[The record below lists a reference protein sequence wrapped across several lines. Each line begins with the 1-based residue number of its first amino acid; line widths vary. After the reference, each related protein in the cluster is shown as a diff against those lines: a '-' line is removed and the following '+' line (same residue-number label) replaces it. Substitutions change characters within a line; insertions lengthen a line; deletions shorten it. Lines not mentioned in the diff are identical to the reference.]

1 MFHADPSKHEAN
13 QFLAAS
19 LSSIEALRL
28 DAAVF
33 IASLAARESLEI
45 SKCGK
50 KKKIADSTINLS
62 TNDKTST

>member
-28 DAAVF
+28 DASVF
-33 IASLAARESLEI
+33 IASLAARDASRR
-45 SKCGK
+45 
-50 KKKIADSTINLS
+50 
-62 TNDKTST
+62 